1 MYDLSG
7 KVALV
12 TGARGKHGIGRA
24 IARRLAQ
31 EGADI
36 VVNDLPD
43 QVGGAWGG
51 LPAVVSEIEQ
61 MGRRAIGIT
70 ADVADPKQVEG
81 MVNSA
86 LDRFGHLDILVN
98 NAGAPAGPDRVP
110 VVDLEEDVWDLV
122 LNVNAKGTFL
132 CSRAAARH
140 MIERG
145 GRGKIINMSSTAG
158 RRGVAR
164 FAAYCA
170 SKFAVIGF
178 TQALALE
185 LAPYKIN
192 VNAICPG
199 LVDTER
205 VLGIADGMKPEGVTA
220 ERFRDQMREDAAR
233 SNPLGRIGQPGDVA
247 GMAAFLASAESDYLT
262 GVAVNVAGGA
272 VMD

>member
-12 TGARGKHGIGRA
+12 TGARGEHGIGRA

-51 LPAVVSEIEQ
+51 LQAVVSEIEQ
-61 MGRRAIGIT
+61 MGRQAIGIT
-70 ADVADPKQVEG
+70 ADVSDPKQVDG
-81 MVNSA
+81 MVSSA

-205 VLGIADGMKPEGVTA
+205 VLGIADGLKPEGVAA

-233 SNPLGRIGQPGDVA
+233 GNPLGRIGQPGDVA

>member
-12 TGARGKHGIGRA
+12 TGARGEHGIGRA

-36 VVNDLPD
+36 VVNDLPG
-43 QVGGAWGG
+43 QGRGAWGG
-51 LPAVVSEIEQ
+51 LPAVVSEIEH
-61 MGRRAIGIT
+61 MGRQAIGIT
-70 ADVADPKQVEG
+70 ADVSDSNQVEG
-81 MVNSA
+81 MVNST
-86 LDRFGHLDILVN
+86 LDRFGRLDILVN
-98 NAGAPAGPDRVP
+98 NAAALAGPDRVP

-145 GRGKIINMSSTAG
+145 GRGKIINMSSTSG

-178 TQALALE
+178 TQSLALE
-185 LAPYKIN
+185 LAPHKIN

-205 VLGIADGMKPEGVTA
+205 VLGIAEGMKPQAMTV
-220 ERFRDQMREDAAR
+220 ERFHDQMKESAAL
-233 SNPLGRIGQPGDVA
+233 SNPLGRIGQPEDAARV
-247 GMAAFLASAESDYLT
+247 AAFLASAESDYLT
-262 GVAVNVAGGA
+262 GMAVNVAGGA
-272 VMD
+272 VMH